1 MPPDK
6 TLVYFTVNNDTS
18 VRYGVP
24 LMDYVNRQMIS
35 GGCVFA
41 TLKAVEKEY
50 YKHNARTLLTLWGER
65 GQSLNDYANRSL
77 AGLTDGYYKPR
88 WEMFITE
95 VCRAVEE
102 GRPFDE

>member
-50 YKHNARTLLTLWGER
+50 YKRVKNDSFGMKLVHEKITGVHLLGGVPLD
-65 GQSLNDYANRSL
+65 S
-77 AGLTDGYYKPR
+77 
-88 WEMFITE
+88 
-95 VCRAVEE
+95 
-102 GRPFDE
+102 